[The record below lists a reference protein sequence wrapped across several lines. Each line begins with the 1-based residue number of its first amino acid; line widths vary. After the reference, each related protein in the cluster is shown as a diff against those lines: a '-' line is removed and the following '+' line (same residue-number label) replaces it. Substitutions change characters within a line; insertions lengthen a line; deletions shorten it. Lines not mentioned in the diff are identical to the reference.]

1 MVHCYS
7 RAVST
12 YRDALDRLLA
22 TPTLPKLGLE
32 RMSALCAA
40 LGNPQLQY
48 KTLHVAGTKGK
59 GSTCA
64 VASSMLRA
72 AGLRVGITTSP
83 HLLSARE
90 RIVIDDVM
98 VDEATFVALAA
109 RVDAAAQT
117 LSAAL
122 ETPSFFER
130 LTAMAFCAFADARV
144 DVAVVEVGLGGRLDA
159 TNVVQ
164 PVACA
169 ITRLGLDHTEF
180 LGPTLMHIA
189 REKAGIIKTGVP
201 VVTAPQQPEALA
213 VLQQQA
219 HAQQAPFEV
228 VDVGHAPPTRL
239 RGAHQQENAAVAAAL
254 VRCSGLVLDDRLL
267 TQGAEQATWPARY
280 ETVCAQPLVII
291 DGAHD
296 GIAAEALALTL
307 RDDERLQGRPLHLV
321 VGMSSGHEPH
331 EVLLPLAAVAWA
343 SSTATRA
350 EHPRALPLVDV
361 VAALQH
367 ALGQGTGTERVASAV
382 DAAMTQ
388 ARADGGVVVVTGSL
402 FVAGEARGVFFDMPA
417 DQQRPRY

>member
-1 MVHCYS
+1 
-7 RAVST
+7 VST

-48 KTLHVAGTKGK
+48 TTLHVAGTKGK

-64 VASSMLRA
+64 IAASMLRA
-72 AGLRVGITTSP
+72 AGLRVGLTTSP
-83 HLLSARE
+83 HLLCARE
-90 RIVIDDVM
+90 RIVIDDAM
-98 VDEATFVALAA
+98 IDEATFASLAA
-109 RVDAAAQT
+109 RVEVAAQT
-117 LSAAL
+117 LPAEL

-180 LGPTLMHIA
+180 LGPTLVHIA
-189 REKAGIIKTGVP
+189 REKAGIIKRGVP
-201 VVTAPQQPEALA
+201 AVTAPQQPEALA

-219 HAQQAPFEV
+219 HVQQATLQV
-228 VDVGHAPPTRL
+228 VEVGHAPPTNL
-239 RGAHQQENAAVAAAL
+239 RGAHQEENAAVAAAL

-267 TQGAEQATWPARY
+267 TRGAKQATWPARY

-296 GIAAEALALTL
+296 GIAAEALGHTL
-307 RDDERLQGRPLHLV
+307 CNDERLQNRPLHLV
-321 VGMSSGHEPH
+321 VGMSSGHEPD
-331 EVLLPLAAVAWA
+331 EVLLPLLAVGWTSA
-343 SSTATRA
+343 TATRA
-350 EHPRALPLVDV
+350 EHPRALLVDDVVTALRRTLGQGKGVDV
-361 VAALQH
+361 VSSALD
-367 ALGQGTGTERVASAV
+367 T
-382 DAAMTQ
+382 AMVQ
-388 ARADGGVVVVTGSL
+388 ARADGGAVVVTGSL
-402 FVAGEARGVFFDMPA
+402 FVAGEARGLFFAMPA

>member
-1 MVHCYS
+1 M
-7 RAVST
+7 ST

-22 TPTLPKLGLE
+22 APTLPKLGLE
-32 RMSALCAA
+32 RMSALCTA
-40 LGNPQLQY
+40 LGNPQLHY

-72 AGLRVGITTSP
+72 AGLRVGLTTSP
-83 HLLSARE
+83 HLLCARE
-90 RIVIDDVM
+90 RIVIDDAM
-98 VDEATFVALAA
+98 IDEATFVVLAA
-109 RVDAAAQT
+109 RVDAAAQALPT
-117 LSAAL
+117 ML

-180 LGPTLMHIA
+180 LGPTVVHIA
-189 REKAGIIKTGVP
+189 REKAGIIKHGVP
-201 VVTAPQQPEALA
+201 VVTAPQHPEALA

-219 HAQQAPFEV
+219 QARQAPLEI
-228 VDVGHAPPTRL
+228 VDVGHAPSTQL

-267 TQGAEQATWPARY
+267 TQGAGQAAWPGRY

-307 RDDERLQGRPLHLV
+307 GDDERLRDRPLHLV

-331 EVLLPLAAVAWA
+331 DVVVPLAVVAWA
-343 SSTATRA
+343 SATATRA
-350 EHPRALPLVDV
+350 EHPRALSDVDV
-361 VAALQH
+361 AAALRL
-367 ALGQGTGTERVASAV
+367 ALGHGVAIETVSAAL
-382 DAAMTQ
+382 DAALAR
-388 ARADGGVVVVTGSL
+388 ARADGGAVVVTGSL
-402 FVAGEARGVFFDMPA
+402 FVVGEARGVFFDMPA
-417 DQQRPRY
+417 DPQRPRY